1 MGAGIDYSP
10 ASSVTN
16 EIINEA
22 PSVPN
27 QVPVVKSEP
36 KPTEPAKKKV
46 KSATTK
52 PKKTKDKK
60 NNKNSFKNIQKMQR
74 TKNQKQTTKRIR
86 KTAVVNQPKPKPIV
100 VRNQAPQQ
108 KAEKT
113 KTEEHYKYNAK
124 KVQWQYD
131 GQHRTTTV
139 VHVGNLPNHIKVA
152 AVQYFVIKK
161 AKVTLRHIEETLI
174 KQGTRG
180 KFALVRFRS
189 DVLMPTIEA
198 FISSVNA
205 ENDALYQ
212 KRKSESEMDKNS
224 KKTKESWQKR
234 VFLKFNSTFKYY
246 PSEEAMYCD
255 PSRRNALFLRNFDI
269 LDKDCHK
276 NLTRA
281 LMQYGDLAKDIVI
294 RVDGFGDPY
303 CIVTFKHVDDAVYC
317 CNSEVYFG
325 GRMLEMRYS
334 KF

>member
-1 MGAGIDYSP
+1 MLKEKIR
-10 ASSVTN
+10 
-16 EIINEA
+16 
-22 PSVPN
+22 
-27 QVPVVKSEP
+27 
-36 KPTEPAKKKV
+36 KKKM
-46 KSATTK
+46 
-52 PKKTKDKK
+52 KK

-86 KTAVVNQPKPKPIV
+86 KTAVTPPPTPTPQVI

-108 KAEKT
+108 KAEGT

-124 KVQWQYD
+124 KVNWQYD

-139 VHVGNLPNHIKVA
+139 VYVGNLPNHIKVA

-174 KQGTRG
+174 KQGARG

-189 DVLMPTIEA
+189 DVLMPTINA

-212 KRKSESEMDKNS
+212 KRKTESEMDRNS
-224 KKTKESWQKR
+224 KKAKESWQKR

-269 LDKDCHK
+269 LGHGCHRD
-276 NLTRA
+276 LTRV
-281 LMQYGDLAKDIVI
+281 LLQYGDLAKDIVI
-294 RVDGFGDPY
+294 RVDAFGDPY
-303 CIVTFKHVDDAVYC
+303 CIVTFRYIDDAVYC
-317 CNSEVYFG
+317 CNSEIYFG